1 MSTLR
6 CKKCVIKEP
15 PSIPLA
21 NFPLPMPLS
30 LLPIPHVRH
39 RDVTASVVVPELSFE
54 ASHKVKTS
62 YLLGC

>member
-15 PSIPLA
+15 SSSTQA
-21 NFPLPMPLS
+21 HLS
-30 LLPIPHVRH
+30 LSTPPSMLPITQARH
-39 RDVTASVVVPELSFE
+39 RDAAASVVVPELIFE
-54 ASHKVKTS
+54 ASHKVKTT